1 MSCSSDSIIGW
12 SWNSFELFVKRPGQ
26 CQRFLFLSNDS
37 FGIYNSP
44 WNSFELFGG
53 LGNCIDRVFSWIAR
67 LCCQSNKGKGP
78 LCVAHSPSNTF
89 SSKVQQDLEKKK
101 YLFY

>member
-12 SWNSFELFVKRPGQ
+12 SWNSFDVKGS
-26 CQRFLFLSNDS
+26 CFLSNDS

-89 SSKVQQDLEKKK
+89 SSKVQQDLEKKN